1 MKTFRELVE
10 EVLPRI
16 QEVFPWDAEQMLE
29 SDDRPLLLDVR
40 EPQEF
45 GAVRIE
51 GSINVPRGILESA
64 CEYGYEETVPELVKA
79 RDRTVLVICRSGNR
93 SALAALT
100 MQLLGY
106 QDARSLKTGLKGWN
120 DFELPLVDAEGK
132 RVDPDDAEAFFT
144 PQLSPAQL
152 GETPEQ
158 SPKPTTD
165 PSG

>member
-29 SDDRPLLLDVR
+29 SDDPPLLLDVR

-45 GAVRIE
+45 EAVRIE

-106 QDARSLKTGLKGWN
+106 RDARSLKTGLKGWN
-120 DFELPLVDAEGK
+120 DFELPLVDAAG
-132 RVDPDDAEAFFT
+132 RPVDPDDAEAFFT
-144 PQLSPAQL
+144 PRLSPEQL
-152 GETPEQ
+152 GEE
-158 SPKPTTD
+158 
-165 PSG
+165 G